1 MNLLLEEL
9 AYLWSRS
16 QVVFTALLVGLLI
29 VQARLASARIRREMA
44 RDLPSATAPETNEH
58 SQGSAAV
65 PFPSDHAAAR

>member
-1 MNLLLEEL
+1 MSLLLEEL

-29 VQARLASARIRREMA
+29 VQARLAGARIRREVA
-44 RDLPSATAPETNEH
+44 RDLPSETVPAPDEH

-65 PFPSDHAAAR
+65 PFPPDHAAAR